1 MAKELKVRFQQ
12 RIDEA
17 ANWTDVNPILL
28 AGEIG
33 IESDTK
39 KFKFG
44 DGTTKWSE
52 LHYAGIDQ
60 TQLEDIQ
67 DGYHEVVPATKDDG
81 SIQSDSEALATIES
95 PVKGDI
101 AVVKRVIAEDGIGVA
116 KSYTA
121 YVYTG
126 EAWAAMEGN
135 YDANNVY
142 FSEDITL
149 AGSYTAVGNVTK
161 SSSTATGTLSAKDK
175 SLAQIMQSIFTKE
188 LYPATGNS
196 RNIPNISLSGDS
208 NKTGEVGAAYDL
220 PTVTVKV
227 DDVGAYTYGPA
238 TGIVFETG
246 NLTIAQGAI
255 SSATNKKSNDSNF
268 GANAT
273 LSLTAT
279 DTATIYTDSA
289 KSYTFNASGTYTQG
303 AAPKTNL
310 GNLLDDNDDTAS
322 WTYRIPSGTATA
334 TARTI
339 KRTGW
344 RNYWYGFI
352 STTDTE
358 GTTISRITDSTNANY
373 NKVTD
378 GTKTLTAGGAAIA
391 AGTLP
396 TITAAAGDRMPVV
409 LIPTASGKK
418 VSSAT
423 MPSSLNAPVTFV
435 KSTKTVNLAGLNGA
449 TAVSYDLWY
458 YKADDMPVGADFSIV
473 IA

>member
-1 MAKELKVRFQQ
+1 MAKTLNVRFQQ
-12 RIDEA
+12 RIDTA
-17 ANWTDVNPILL
+17 ANWADVNPELL

-33 IESDTK
+33 IESDTR

-44 DGTTKWSE
+44 QTGKTWNE
-52 LHYAGIDQ
+52 LEYAGIDQ
-60 TQLEDIQ
+60 AQLEAIQ
-67 DGYHEVVPATKDDG
+67 DGYHEVVPTTKEDG
-81 SIQSDSEALATIES
+81 SVQTDDEALATIEN

-161 SSSTATGTLSAKDK
+161 SSNSATGTLSAKDK

-188 LYPATGNS
+188 LYPATGTS
-196 RNIPNISLSGDS
+196 RNLPTISLSGDS
-208 NKTGEVGAAYDL
+208 DQTGEVGASYTL

-238 TGIVFETG
+238 TGIVFKTG
-246 NLTIAQGAI
+246 DLTIAQGAV
-255 SSATNKKSNDSNF
+255 STATNKASNASDF
-268 GANAT
+268 GANKT

-279 DTATIYTDSA
+279 DTATVYTDSV

-303 AAPKTNL
+303 AMPVTNL
-310 GNLLDDNDDTAS
+310 GNDYPTA
-322 WTYRIPSGTATA
+322 RIDSGTATA
-334 TARTI
+334 TARII

-352 STTDTE
+352 STTDTD
-358 GTTISRITDSTNANY
+358 GTTITRITDSSNANY

-378 GTKTLTAGGAAIA
+378 GTKTLTAGGAAISSK
-391 AGTLP
+391 TLP

-418 VSSAT
+418 VSSAS
-423 MPSSLNAPVTFV
+423 MPSSLNAPVTFE
-435 KSTKTVNLAGLNGA
+435 KSTKTVSLAGLNGA
-449 TAVSYDLWY
+449 SAVSYDLWY

-473 IA
+473 IG

>member
-17 ANWTDVNPILL
+17 ANWTDVDPILL

-60 TQLEDIQ
+60 TQLDAIQ
-67 DGYHEVVPATKDDG
+67 DGYHEVIPAAKEDG
-81 SIQSDSEALATIES
+81 SIQSDSEALATITN

-161 SSSTATGTLSAKDK
+161 SSNSATGTLSAKDK

-188 LYPATGNS
+188 LYPATGTN
-196 RNIPNISLSGDS
+196 RNLPTISLSGDS
-208 NKTGEVGAAYDL
+208 NQTGEVGASYTL

-238 TGIVFETG
+238 TGIVFKAG
-246 NLTIAQGAI
+246 DLTIAQGAV
-255 SSATNKKSNDSNF
+255 STATNKASNASDF
-268 GANAT
+268 GAGKT

-303 AAPKTNL
+303 AMPVTNL
-310 GNLLDDNDDTAS
+310 GNDYPDA
-322 WTYRIPSGTATA
+322 RIASGTATA

-352 STTDTE
+352 STTDTD
-358 GTTISRITDSTNANY
+358 GTTITRITDSTNANY

-423 MPSSLNAPVTFV
+423 MPSSLNAPVTFE
-435 KSTKTVNLAGLNGA
+435 KSDNTVNLAGLNGA